1 MDLLDSILM
10 LQEKY
15 DDPDIVVKASDIKRP
30 QSALDREMFEDANKR
45 FNQADG
51 GRIGFDDGGM
61 LVQPGFGGTR
71 QGYSKPKRTGAVPL
85 ESKGIS
91 LTKDQ
96 LNLLKKKLTPQEFR
110 KLKFGQPRKAD
121 AYDIGVFQRY
131 KKTDPEVISGEK
143 KAGKKNRLFYKI
155 QNILFPGKYET
166 GSKIINNEKLT
177 NKVIELT
184 NKGKSA
190 DDITSVLM
198 KSDKKINRNMVS
210 SAINSLVRQNKLDDK
225 YTVMGSTGY
234 TKAEM
239 AEVDN
244 IIKKEVAKGKL
255 GRADIGRKAEIADSY
270 VEKWIRKNK
279 GDKFYE
285 TNFTYEK
292 GLLKKGT
299 LQKQKDLFNYIET
312 VDNISAAEIKKIF
325 KMESGKATQKLM
337 SDLVRQIYKMT
348 GNSKTGSLVVPYND
362 EGRMRDVLGKIRNAP
377 DFEDTYQ
384 RRIGSLVRG
393 AYPKGPQ
400 RNQAIKSLNEYWKFS
415 RALKKAVPEL
425 ALNLDHVVPFTFL
438 EEVKQG
444 TNPVNLIKVKP
455 IPRDVNLFKANFDS
469 ARIELNRLSK
479 IDPNNP
485 EVRKK
490 FNLLR
495 GLEKLTTEKTGVL
508 FGGISQ
514 KGNVF
519 DFKAQPIGKSDLIKD
534 AAKSI
539 EQYQKVARFS
549 QDVLGD
555 EFLQKKFKDAGVI
568 AGKNLA
574 MFDRVKPLSTKQ
586 IKGLSAFMEK
596 QGIRN
601 LENNLL
607 KLSGQIDND
616 CANAIKQ
623 ASKDGGR
630 IGLQSV
636 GSRSVCI
643 TKAKNYMNEQLQR
656 GVGTQQNAKTSLIKR
671 ILAGSANFLKQN
683 LSPSELL
690 KMENLIGKPALYGA
704 AAFETGL
711 VADDVLRKGKP
722 LNVSA
727 AESLFGN
734 ILNLDADAARA
745 KNLLE
750 SNVQLSPAAR
760 EYAQSF
766 LDYDK
771 YRKNELSFPAS
782 LIAKKIPGFDR
793 YSKMQEDLK
802 NKIENT
808 PMTGQLDYES
818 SLADYQ
824 DAFTAKEKFFDA
836 PDKPGIPSFTSG
848 QLEKRNVPGE
858 FVMDPNFPLPLQK
871 EILVPSYISPSY
883 SSQRNKFQTNEFLN
897 QYLKSVGEK
906 PLQPGEGTL
915 FRMNVPELGL
925 FGANQKF
932 AGGGIAKIAGV
943 DQGPPP
949 ESGPN
954 SQGLQGLMKRVKN
967 L

>member
-1 MDLLDSILM
+1 MSKLKLFGKLNPVQYKQMLDHLTKKKI
-10 LQEKY
+10 KNPFI
-15 DDPDIVVKASDIKRP
+15 DADDIVVNKKPEVEEREVINAFMRRNPRTEKA
-30 QSALDREMFEDANKR
+30 
-45 FNQADG
+45 G
-51 GRIGFDDGGM
+51 GGM

-71 QGYSKPKRTGAVPL
+71 QGYRTAGAVPL

-96 LNLLKKKLTPQEFR
+96 LNLLKEKLTPQEFR

-121 AYDIGVFQRY
+121 AYDVGVFQRY
-131 KKTDPEVISGEK
+131 KATDPEVKSGVK

-244 IIKKEVAKGKL
+244 IIKKEVAKGEL

-270 VEKWIRKNK
+270 VERWIRKNK

-285 TNFTYEK
+285 TNYTYEK
-292 GLLKKGT
+292 GLLRKGT

-312 VDNISAAEIKKIF
+312 VDNISAAEVKKIF

-337 SDLVRQIYKMT
+337 SDLVKQIYRMT
-348 GNSKTGSLVVPYND
+348 GNSRTGSLVVPHND

-384 RRIGSLVRG
+384 RRIGSLVRD
-393 AYPKGPQ
+393 AYPKGSKAQ
-400 RNQAIKSLNEYWKFS
+400 TQAIESLNQYWKFS
-415 RALKKAVPEL
+415 RALKKAAPEL
-425 ALNLDHVVPFTFL
+425 ALNLDHVVPFGFL

-444 TNPVNLIKVKP
+444 TNPINLIKVKP
-455 IPRDVNLFKANFDS
+455 IPRALNLFKANFDI

-490 FNLLR
+490 FKLLR
-495 GLEKLTTEKTGVL
+495 ELENITPIE

-534 AAKSI
+534 AAKGV

-549 QDVLGD
+549 QDVLGNKT
-555 EFLQKKFKDAGVI
+555 LQKKFKDAGVI

-574 MFDRVKPLSTKQ
+574 MFDRVKLLSTEQ
-586 IKGLSAFMEK
+586 IKGLSAFMKE
-596 QGIRN
+596 QGIECRLSKGAN
-601 LENNLL
+601 CNTLQAYIKSLNDLSVRSSQGDTEAASKLKNFTNKAATTGRFLKNALGPLAIASEFALEGGIALNKTLSEGIPFKQAFADSYINKYVFGP
-607 KLSGQIDND
+607 KLQIDKE
-616 CANAIKQ
+616 AEIAKEM
-623 ASKDGGR
+623 AKGEEFAMAERGR
-630 IGLQSV
+630 RMMIPQSV
-636 GSRSVCI
+636 TADEQRLKQREEEMKALYPQYSDQQLINMLEGAGYDPQDVINQKTTTRI
-643 TKAKNYMNEQLQR
+643 TPAVTSTLTGLDQLRTAFQEQDALQR
-656 GVGTQQNAKTSLIKR
+656 I
-671 ILAGSANFLKQN
+671 
-683 LSPSELL
+683 
-690 KMENLIGKPALYGA
+690 
-704 AAFETGL
+704 
-711 VADDVLRKGKP
+711 
-722 LNVSA
+722 
-727 AESLFGN
+727 
-734 ILNLDADAARA
+734 ADAGGIA
-745 KNLLE
+745 NL
-750 SNVQLSPAAR
+750 
-760 EYAQSF
+760 
-766 LDYDK
+766 
-771 YRKNELSFPAS
+771 
-782 LIAKKIPGFDR
+782 
-793 YSKMQEDLK
+793 
-802 NKIENT
+802 
-808 PMTGQLDYES
+808 
-818 SLADYQ
+818 
-824 DAFTAKEKFFDA
+824 
-836 PDKPGIPSFTSG
+836 
-848 QLEKRNVPGE
+848 
-858 FVMDPNFPLPLQK
+858 
-871 EILVPSYISPSY
+871 
-883 SSQRNKFQTNEFLN
+883 
-897 QYLKSVGEK
+897 
-906 PLQPGEGTL
+906 
-915 FRMNVPELGL
+915 
-925 FGANQKF
+925 
-932 AGGGIAKIAGV
+932 AGGGIAKLAG
-943 DQGPPP
+943 DSSGRPP

-954 SQGLQGLMKRVKN
+954 SQGLQGLMKRVRN